1 MKPIKFLKLKRIN
14 SSITVTAIPSLQDI
28 VEWTRM
34 NYARDL
40 CWIKANPNYKEENER
55 PLYKSYKTAEEYEK
69 HYGDDAWNYHLT
81 QINKKNKKGELL
93 DYEIDSNG
101 VTAIIVVDSE
111 YGRFFLEVDEYDIE
125 LDSNTYEDI
134 TDEYYQKLIN
144 LINPKEIEEF
154 VSSHDADEIEEKYG
168 VGKYAEEM
176 WTL

>member
-1 MKPIKFLKLKRIN
+1 MKPIRFLKLKRIN

-40 CWIKANPNYKEENER
+40 YWIKANPNYKEVTTKPTNFVNMND
-55 PLYKSYKTAEEYEK
+55 EEKDEY
-69 HYGDDAWNYHLT
+69 WNYYLT
-81 QINKKNKKGELL
+81 KINKKYKQGELL
-93 DYEIDSNG
+93 DSEIASNG
-101 VTAIIVVDSE
+101 VTAILVVESE
-111 YGRFFLEVDEYDIE
+111 YGRFLLEVDEYDVE
-125 LDSNTYEDI
+125 LDSNTYEDV
-134 TDEYYQKLIN
+134 TDKYFEKLIS

-154 VSSHDADEIEEKYG
+154 VSNHDADEIEEKYG

>member
-40 CWIKANPNYKEENER
+40 YWIKANPNYKEVTTKPTN
-55 PLYKSYKTAEEYEK
+55 LVNMNKEEEDEY
-69 HYGDDAWNYHLT
+69 WNYYLT
-81 QINKKNKKGELL
+81 KINKKYKQGELL
-93 DYEIDSNG
+93 DSEIASNG
-101 VTAIIVVDSE
+101 VTAILVVESE
-111 YGRFFLEVDEYDIE
+111 YGRFLLEVDEYDVE
-125 LDSNTYEDI
+125 LDSNTYEDV
-134 TDEYYQKLIN
+134 TDKYFEKLIS

-154 VSSHDADEIEEKYG
+154 VSNHDADEIEEKYG

>member
-14 SSITVTAIPSLQDI
+14 NSITVTAIPSLQDI

-40 CWIKANPNYKEENER
+40 YWIKANPNYKEVTTR
-55 PLYKSYKTAEEYEK
+55 PTNLVNMNKEEEDEY
-69 HYGDDAWNYHLT
+69 WNYYLT
-81 QINKKNKKGELL
+81 KINKKYKQGELL
-93 DYEIDSNG
+93 DSEIASNG
-101 VTAIIVVDSE
+101 VTAILVVESE
-111 YGRFFLEVDEYDIE
+111 YGRFLLEVDEYDVE
-125 LDSNTYEDI
+125 LDSNTYEDV
-134 TDEYYQKLIN
+134 TDKYFEKLIS

-154 VSSHDADEIEEKYG
+154 VSNHDVDEIDEKYG